1 MRFDT
6 SVTVLSIAVL
16 VGSCTQQPP
25 VDRQAPAP
33 VVTPAQTQGGT
44 PPGGPG
50 AQPMTAADSA
60 RAAAAM
66 AVRRDSVEKDR
77 TRLFNEEVAWLAGR
91 ENQPAESV
99 YKNIKLFK
107 GQPAIRVLNIMARG
121 FGPAL
126 GVSCSHCHVTGEYD
140 KEDKPTKQIARDMF
154 AMVTAINTEYLKKI
168 PNIKSTNPTVNCS
181 TCHRGQARPGAGGGG
196 PPRPAGAPPG

>member
-1 MRFDT
+1 
-6 SVTVLSIAVL
+6 VEALSIALL
-16 VGSCTQQPP
+16 VGSCSQQPAA
-25 VDRQAPAP
+25 DTSAPTP
-33 VVTPAQTQGGT
+33 VVTPVQAQSGQA
-44 PPGGPG
+44 PGGP
-50 AQPMTAADSA
+50 AATPMTAADSA
-60 RAAAAM
+60 RVAAAM
-66 AVRRDSVEKDR
+66 AARRDSIEKDR

-121 FGPAL
+121 FSPAL

-140 KEDKPTKQIARDMF
+140 REDKNTKQVARDMF
-154 AMVTAINTEYLKKI
+154 AMVNSINAELKKI

-181 TCHRGQARPGAGGGG
+181 TCHRGQTRPGAGAGG
-196 PPRPAGAPPG
+196 PPRPAASPPR

>member
-1 MRFDT
+1 MRLDS
-6 SVTVLSIAVL
+6 SVRVLSMAML

-25 VDRQAPAP
+25 ADTSAPAP
-33 VVTPAQTQGGT
+33 VVSPAQTQGGT
-44 PPGGPG
+44 PGAGQGGP
-50 AQPMTAADSA
+50 PMTAADSA

-66 AVRRDSVEKDR
+66 AARRDSVEKDR

-121 FGPAL
+121 FSPAL
-126 GVSCSHCHVTGEYD
+126 GVSCSHCHVTGEYE

-154 AMVTAINTEYLKKI
+154 AMVNAINTEYLKKI

-196 PPRPAGAPPG
+196 PPRPAAPPG